1 MIIALGGS
9 LVSMMQL
16 LTYVLAHTLPPKG
29 NTSEAVLLVV
39 VIFQYF
45 GVAAVSS
52 AAFSAPVK
60 HFPRRRGHA
69 TSLVKSFVG
78 LGAAMVA
85 QLFVAIFGS
94 TASDSGRLEALLLW
108 SATSLI
114 CTILAVLLLPGQP
127 DPEAVEPRE
136 LLWADFVLFLCLGVL
151 IFIVSLVPHGIAHN
165 ALVGLL
171 LTLTLVPICLACAPC
186 LDRPVP
192 LAANSEARV
201 TPLPTLET
209 AFPFSLPQM
218 LRTIDAWL
226 LWWCGAVL
234 FGGGLLLATN
244 LSQILQSFGASTRL
258 LPTLVTLFSNGNF
271 LGRLVAMLISD
282 TLVRRGLPRPWFV
295 VADCAVAAS
304 AQLLFLLSSTLH
316 GAAQSFV
323 LVVSSLLGGLA
334 FGAIWPHLVVLTS
347 ELFGSANL
355 ATNCARTWRDSWAY
369 QGLHHAAP
377 NAQWK
382 PFQPPGVCCCVC
394 ALQICSMMAP
404 ALRLVSW

>member
-1 MIIALGGS
+1 
-9 LVSMMQL
+9 
-16 LTYVLAHTLPPKG
+16 
-29 NTSEAVLLVV
+29 
-39 VIFQYF
+39 
-45 GVAAVSS
+45 
-52 AAFSAPVK
+52 
-60 HFPRRRGHA
+60 
-69 TSLVKSFVG
+69 
-78 LGAAMVA
+78 
-85 QLFVAIFGS
+85 
-94 TASDSGRLEALLLW
+94 
-108 SATSLI
+108 
-114 CTILAVLLLPGQP
+114 LLPGQP

-355 ATNCARTWRDSWAY
+355 ATNYMFYDGTCAAVGIVVIGNLLPRAFYRP
-369 QGLHHAAP
+369 AAGATDCLGAECFAP
-377 NAQWK
+377 TFA
-382 PFQPPGVCCCVC
+382 VVAALSASACVC
-394 ALQICSMMAP
+394 AVVLSCRSVELYRQMGGRELPQSKQLGSDGIGMCNADSDAAPPAP
-404 ALRLVSW
+404 ADNNGDSRVRVMTVSSVRLI